1 MPSVS
6 CPGINA
12 DIFLDCT
19 KPLSAGVKDM
29 LYLVNFADIASIV
42 EDISNPNLIESFTL
56 APNSFLYQFEGK
68 NNSIDPKSSLVKAR
82 YSNTFNHELI
92 FKVFDNAS
100 NIKQQLEYMTNVK
113 IVAIVE
119 NNFKGSTGEVPFEIY
134 GLRSGLT
141 INVLERIV
149 NDQETQGA
157 YNITLSS
164 SEQIK
169 EPYLPATLFDTSYA
183 ITKAFIESLFFSTP

>member
-12 DIFLDCT
+12 DIFLDCK
-19 KPLSAGVKDM
+19 KPISAGVKDM
-29 LYLVNFADIASIV
+29 LYLVNFADIATIT
-42 EDISNPNLIESFTL
+42 EDPFNPNLIESFTL
-56 APNSFLYQFEGK
+56 TAGAFLYRFEGK

-82 YSNTFNHELI
+82 YSNTFQHECM

-100 NIKQQLEYMTNVK
+100 EIKQQLGYMTNVK
-113 IVAIVE
+113 VVAIVE

-169 EPYLPATLFDTSYA
+169 EPYLPATLFDLDYLT
-183 ITKAFIESLFFSTP
+183 TKAFLESLFPV

>member
-1 MPSVS
+1 MPTVS

-12 DIFLDCT
+12 DVFLDCT
-19 KPLSAGVKDM
+19 KPISAGVKDM
-29 LYLVNFADIASIV
+29 LYLVNFADIATIT
-42 EDISNPNLIESFTL
+42 EDLANPNLIESFTL
-56 APNSFLYQFEGK
+56 SPGAFLYRFEGK

-82 YSNTFNHELI
+82 YSNTFQHECM

-100 NIKQQLEYMTNVK
+100 DIKTQLEYMTNVK

-119 NNFKGSTGEVPFEIY
+119 NNYKGSTGEVPFEIY

-169 EPYLPATLFDTSYA
+169 EPYLPATLFDTDYA
-183 ITKAFIESLFFSTP
+183 TTKAFLESLFFV

>member
-12 DIFLDCT
+12 DVFLDCT
-19 KPLSAGVKDM
+19 KPISAGVKDM
-29 LYLVNFADIASIV
+29 LYLVNFADIATIV
-42 EDISNPNLIESFTL
+42 EDIANPNLIESFTL
-56 APNSFLYQFEGK
+56 AAGAFLYRFEGK
-68 NNSIDPKSSLVKAR
+68 NNSIDPKSTLVKAR
-82 YSNTFNHELI
+82 YSNTFNHECI

-100 NIKQQLEYMTNVK
+100 DIKQQLEYMTNTKV
-113 IVAIVE
+113 VAIVE
-119 NNFKGSTGEVPFEIY
+119 NNYKGSTGEVPFEIY
-134 GLRSGLT
+134 GLRSGLEIT
-141 INVLERIV
+141 VMERIV

-183 ITKAFIESLFFSTP
+183 VTKAFLEDLFTV